1 MTEGSTQAEIGD
13 LLAREEISVMGT
25 AAIRRLRSIPQD
37 FSPEAVLTGARSIIC
52 YGVPIPKGIIYADD
66 DHPDVYWRYCNMLYR
81 SLDMTSNKLCV
92 VLEEAGHLASPIYSC
107 YPWRVVNR
115 EFWGRV
121 PLVYWA
127 QEAGLGKLSRC
138 GLLAHP
144 VYGTRILMGGV
155 ITTAGLPPTG
165 RTDGEPCP
173 SDCADC
179 IDACPVNAIA
189 KGGKVNHDLCMRHA
203 NSSPLLAHLLG
214 DPAVKERFSFE
225 TMVNTVSVDDHASY
239 SCLRC
244 LKACPLNSR

>member
-1 MTEGSTQAEIGD
+1 
-13 LLAREEISVMGT
+13 MGIAT
-25 AAIRRLRSIPQD
+25 ARRLPSVPEN
-37 FSPEAVLTGARSIIC
+37 FSPVAVLTGAQSIIC
-52 YGVPIPKGIIYADD
+52 YGVPIPRGIICADD
-66 DHPDVYWRYCNMLYR
+66 DNPDVYWRYCNMLYR
-81 SLDMTSNKLCV
+81 SFDMTSNKLCV
-92 VLEEAGHLASPIYSC
+92 VLEGAGHLASPIYSC
-107 YPWRVVNR
+107 YPWRLVNR

-127 QEAGLGKLSRC
+127 EEAGLGRLSRC

-144 VYGTRILMGGV
+144 AYGTRILLGGV
-155 ITTAGLPPTG
+155 ITTAELPPTD

-179 IDACPVNAIA
+179 VEACPVNAIA
-189 KGGKVNHDLCMRHA
+189 VGGKVNHDLCMRHA
-203 NSSPLLAHLLG
+203 NSSPLLAHLLS
-214 DPAVKERFSFE
+214 DPTVKERFSFE